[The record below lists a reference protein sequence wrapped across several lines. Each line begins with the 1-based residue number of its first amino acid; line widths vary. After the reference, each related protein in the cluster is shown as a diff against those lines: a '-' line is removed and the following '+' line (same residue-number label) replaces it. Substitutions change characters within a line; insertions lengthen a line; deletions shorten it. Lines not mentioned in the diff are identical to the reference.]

1 MNDFASTSQLMIGA
15 IAALSFVIGSFFMRF
30 WRVTGDRFFLLFG
43 LSFYIEAGNRILLGM
58 LPAWREDMPAY
69 YLVRLLA
76 YALILVAI
84 IGKNRRRD

>member
-1 MNDFASTSQLMIGA
+1 MNEYTGTSLMMIGA

-43 LSFYIEAGNRILLGM
+43 LSFWLEGTNRVLVGAM
-58 LPAWREDMPAY
+58 PAWREDTPAY

-76 YALILVAI
+76 YALILYAI
-84 IGKNRRRD
+84 IDKNRKRD